1 MNAQCQN
8 TSSLSPATSKARSPP
23 CITLVFTGDMAL
35 SKQTKAELT
44 RRIQEYGETPPTRWN
59 KTELVCRLEELMK
72 MQGED
77 KTTLKLQAKS
87 SLKNQITE
95 LNKARKKKIDLVNY
109 LQNTLGLTVG
119 PNETIDQ
126 MATRGIQAIYSTVA
140 ATSQDHVGF
149 GRHNQITYGELLN
162 TYPTY
167 VTWVKQTALEADD
180 PDPRLMRLAA
190 WLNQATDVQMT
201 PKEVT
206 IKKKGYHLDEPVSE
220 PAAVAP
226 VTPSSTASGS
236 QDPSVTM
243 LLVEQQQVM
252 KQLMETV
259 KGLQAQVNDLQD
271 EKPRKKQT

>member
-8 TSSLSPATSKARSPP
+8 ISSLSPATSKARSPP
-23 CITLVFTGDMAL
+23 CTNFVFTGDMAL

-44 RRIQEYGETPPTRWN
+44 RRIQECGETPLSRWN

-72 MQGED
+72 MRGED

-95 LNKARKKKIDLVNY
+95 LNKARKKKTDLVSY

-149 GRHNQITYGELLN
+149 GRHSQCTYGELLN

-167 VTWVKQTALEADD
+167 VAWVKQTALEADD

-201 PKEVT
+201 PTEVT
-206 IKKKGYHLDEPVSE
+206 YKKKGYHLDEPVPE